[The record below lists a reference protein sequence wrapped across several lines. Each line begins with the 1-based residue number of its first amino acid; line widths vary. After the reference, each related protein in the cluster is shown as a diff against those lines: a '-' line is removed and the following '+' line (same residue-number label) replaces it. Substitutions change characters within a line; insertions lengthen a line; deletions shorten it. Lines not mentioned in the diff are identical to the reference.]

1 MKKIY
6 TYGGEFAERN
16 WTAGDLTAHKG
27 GHKLT
32 QVTAVNAEEAAAA
45 EAAGIDMIS
54 IIADD
59 LAVTRQAAPKTFITA
74 ALQLTDYC
82 TEELVVNGAFKAMEG
97 GADAVYTIRNLEM
110 VQKLASFDMPVMGH
124 AGLIPR
130 KSMWI
135 GGLRAY
141 GRTAEEALELYRQFK
156 RLEDAGAWA
165 VEVEVV
171 PTEVLAAIN
180 MKTSLVTTS
189 IGAGSGGDVMFL
201 FTDDIVGDTEH
212 PPRHVRSYRNF
223 FEIRQ
228 QLRQE
233 RIAALKEFKADVDDG
248 SFPSHAESVEMN
260 AVELDKFLEQLDK
273 QP

>member
-6 TYGGEFAERN
+6 TYGGEFGLRN
-16 WTAGDLTAHKG
+16 WTAADLTAHKG
-27 GHKLT
+27 GAKLT

-59 LAVTRQAAPKTFITA
+59 LAVTRAAAPHTFITA
-74 ALQLTDYC
+74 ALQLTDYYQ
-82 TEELVVNGAFKAMEG
+82 EEAVINGAFKAMEG

-110 VQKLASFDMPVMGH
+110 VSKLASFDMPVMGH

-130 KSMWI
+130 KSTWI
-135 GGLRAY
+135 GGLRAF
-141 GRTAEEALELYRQFK
+141 GRTAEEAMELYRQFK

-180 MKTSLVTTS
+180 MKTKLVTTS

-201 FTDDIVGDTEH
+201 FTDDIVGETEN

-223 FEIRQ
+223 FEIREQ
-228 QLRQE
+228 MRRE
-233 RIAALKEFKADVDDG
+233 RIAALKEFRADVEEG
-248 SFPSHAESVEMN
+248 AFPGIAESVEMN
-260 AVELDKFLEQLDK
+260 AVELDKFLEELDK